1 MSTWTNQKISQISN
15 EKRIPYA
22 PSLLEHLPSI
32 ELEHIQQQSL
42 RLSGI
47 GDSSEVASQKKRFKA
62 GDVLYGSLRPYFRK
76 VYRPKFDGVCSSDIT
91 VLSNNKNVDGGYL
104 FYLVANRDFIEKA
117 ASASNGTKMP
127 RAGWN
132 IVKDF
137 EFKVPNTITQK
148 QIASVLSAYDDL
160 IENNEKRI
168 KVLEEMAE
176 RLYREWFVYFR
187 FPGHEKVR
195 MVDSGTNF
203 GKIPEGWEV
212 RRFVA
217 DIELAYGKALK
228 EEDRIPGNV
237 SVCGSGGIVG
247 THNKKLVTGPGI
259 VVGRKGN
266 AGAVFWV
273 DNDFYPIDTAFYIK
287 SKLSLEFTYY
297 LVKHQNFVL
306 GDAAVPG
313 LNREQA
319 YRNSILVPSKELEQ
333 SFTQFVE
340 PLRKLIG
347 KLRGEINS
355 LSKTRDLLISQL
367 VTGKRELK

>member
-297 LVKHQNFVL
+297 LVKHQNFVF